1 MERDM
6 LEQLYREH
14 YRAAWLYVLSLCRDP
29 TLAEDLVAD
38 AFVKAYLSFP
48 EAHTGFRF
56 WLLRVCRNLWLDHLR
71 REAHRESDPPELH
84 TDRTPEQVILERER
98 QETLYR
104 CIGELPRRDREL
116 LTLFYFSG
124 LSVREIAAMVGGSEG
139 AVRTGLCRARGRLQK
154 RMEEEGYGIS

>member
-14 YRAAWLYVLSLCRDP
+14 YRAAWLFVLSLCRDP

-71 REAHRESDPPELH
+71 RESHREHDPPEPY
-84 TDRTPEQVILERER
+84 TDRTPEHAVLEQER
-98 QETLYR
+98 NEALYR
-104 CIGELPRRDREL
+104 CIETLPLRDREL
-116 LTLFYFSG
+116 LRCIDVLVDGPFIEAEKDITLQY
-124 LSVREIAAMVGGSEG
+124 AGSRNQRVIDVAGEPQT
-139 AVRTGLCRARGRLQK
+139 VQ
-154 RMEEEGYGIS
+154 S